1 MLHPLPMQFRPPFLD
16 EALPGYLSECAERYS
31 AHPGALLELTDC
43 PTSLRRSAFLTEVQ
57 ANRLARLLGQ
67 VPAAVTPLVYPS
79 SPIARGIPRVEFHGA
94 VLRRAHLVAR
104 KRRIS
109 PATMRDGNYVRALSA
124 VQPITFCPESWTL
137 LTEHCLNP
145 ACGKPLSWQKLDHVS
160 RCPACE
166 CDQRDFETAPVP
178 LELRPY
184 LAAWADLVHPLADR
198 QSAALARYH
207 EKLRALD
214 TGSIFDLILGLA
226 SVLGRSGEDGHE
238 VALEAIARATEVV
251 LGWPERMLAALEADA
266 KTADARQQSLST
278 RLRRYAQAPT
288 TLPEVR
294 ALLLYDLARDRSCP
308 LGVKAEIVSDRR
320 KVGGMSVREAAAHI
334 GVAPPYVTAL
344 RRAGI
349 LQAKTIT
356 RGRVRLELL
365 TYQSCETA
373 RVDLQDRMSEAE
385 FAQLTGFSEHA
396 IAQLLSAGHIEQLRT
411 PAIDA
416 LFDRPMLRRSSAEL
430 FVERLRSRV
439 FPLGSDDAD
448 WIPLQ
453 KAFAAVGGRPKPYGS
468 FLTWMYD
475 QGANL
480 RAPTV
485 SDGTPDLRA
494 LHVSPLVVDHLSKF
508 DSEFSAVENGETV
521 SIMTAGEILNCD
533 PADLQILID
542 RKQLAR
548 CPDRDGVV
556 PMQGVAQ
563 VARQLISFSEI
574 NARLGGRE
582 RSASQWL
589 SARGILPVFN
599 GFADRPTVEKQLG
612 VKLPYGLVR
621 RHLLGLTI
629 EKVMRGG
636 ADLTN
641 REWDLARAWI
651 PRQRRS
657 RGGVCDRS
665 VLNAAIWVSATG
677 RRWNDIPAHY
687 GDPSANYSR
696 YHHWK
701 RTGTLDTVYRIL
713 AREHRRNLGRSRSGP
728 RPSCMLG
735 DTAHG

>member
-1 MLHPLPMQFRPPFLD
+1 MLHPLPMQFRAPFPD

-31 AHPGALLELTDC
+31 AHPGALLELADC

-57 ANRLARLLGQ
+57 ADHLARLLGQ
-67 VPAAVTPLVYPS
+67 APEDVTSLVYPKA
-79 SPIARGIPRVEFHGA
+79 PNARGIPRVEFHGA

-124 VQPITFCPESWTL
+124 VQAITFCPESWTL

-178 LELRPY
+178 LALRPC
-184 LAAWADLVHPLADR
+184 LKAWADLVHPLADR
-198 QSAALARYH
+198 QSAALVPYH
-207 EKLRALD
+207 EKLKALGS
-214 TGSIFDLILGLA
+214 GSIFDLVLGLA
-226 SVLGRSGEDGHE
+226 SVLGPSGEADHE

-251 LGWPERMLAALEADA
+251 LNWPERMLAELEADA
-266 KTADARQQSLST
+266 ATADARQQSLST

-308 LGVKAEIVSDRR
+308 LGVKAEIVSARR
-320 KVGGMSVREAAAHI
+320 KVGGMGVREAAVHI

-365 TYQSCETA
+365 TYQSCESA
-373 RVDLQDRMSEAE
+373 RADLQDRMSEAE
-385 FAQLTGFSEHA
+385 FAHLTGFSEHA
-396 IAQLLSAGHIEQLRT
+396 IAQLLSAGHIEQLRA

-416 LFDRPMLRRSSAEL
+416 LFDRPMLRRSSAEF

-439 FPLGSDDAD
+439 FPLGKDDAD

-453 KAFAAVGGRPKPYGS
+453 KAFVAVGGRPKPYGS

-475 QGANL
+475 QGAHL
-480 RAPTV
+480 LAPV
-485 SDGTPDLRA
+485 DADGAPDLRA
-494 LHVSPLVVDHLSKF
+494 LHVSPLVVDHLSRF
-508 DSEFSAVENGETV
+508 ESEFSAVESGEAV
-521 SIMTAGEILNCD
+521 SSATAGEILNCD
-533 PADLQILID
+533 TADLQILID
-542 RKQLAR
+542 RKQLAS
-548 CPDRDGVV
+548 CPDRDGFV
-556 PMQGVAQ
+556 PVQSVAQ
-563 VARQLISFSEI
+563 VARQLISFGEI

-582 RSASQWL
+582 RGVRQWL
-589 SARGILPVFN
+589 RARRIIPAFD
-599 GFADRPTVEKQLG
+599 GFADRPTVEKRLG

-621 RHLLGLTI
+621 RHLLGLTV
-629 EKVMRGG
+629 KRVMRGG
-636 ADLTN
+636 ADLTD
-641 REWDLARAWI
+641 REWELARAWI

-657 RGGVCDRS
+657 RRGVCDRS

-677 RRWNDIPAHY
+677 RRWNDIPAQY

-701 RTGTLDTVYRIL
+701 CTGTLDTVYRIL
-713 AREHRRNLGRSRSGP
+713 AREHRRNLDRSRAGP
-728 RPSCMLG
+728 RPSRVHG
-735 DTAHG
+735 DMAHG